1 MALAR
6 VCRAMLATP
15 VTLKVKAGKMAWR
28 SLSSHVTAL
37 SSTPMGTESPMGSQP
52 NHTEKT
58 KSSKSASQKAGV
70 LEITRQ

>member
-1 MALAR
+1 
-6 VCRAMLATP
+6 MLATP

-28 SLSSHVTAL
+28 SLSSHVTA
-37 SSTPMGTESPMGSQP
+37 STPMGTESPMGNQP